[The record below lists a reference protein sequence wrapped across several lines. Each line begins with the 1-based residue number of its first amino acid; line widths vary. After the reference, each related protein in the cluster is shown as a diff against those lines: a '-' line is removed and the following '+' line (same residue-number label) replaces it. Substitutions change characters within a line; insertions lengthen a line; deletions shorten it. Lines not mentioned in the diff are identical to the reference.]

1 MPANNWA
8 RLAEREQ
15 IHQEIGFTNI
25 NAITG
30 FGGSPGSYKFS
41 LTKPVLYRNIFILKF
56 NKKNSPPEN
65 RNNDTASRRN
75 KIWEGRADARDK
87 STNLDRLVRFPL
99 SSMGA
104 LDG

>member
-30 FGGSPGSYKFS
+30 FGGLPGSYIFS
-41 LTKPVLYRNIFILKF
+41 LSKPVLYRNVFILKF
-56 NKKNSPPEN
+56 NKKNHPL
-65 RNNDTASRRN
+65 RIGIMTLL
-75 KIWEGRADARDK
+75 AREIK
-87 STNLDRLVRFPL
+87 YGKAEQMQGINP
-99 SSMGA
+99 
-104 LDG
+104 